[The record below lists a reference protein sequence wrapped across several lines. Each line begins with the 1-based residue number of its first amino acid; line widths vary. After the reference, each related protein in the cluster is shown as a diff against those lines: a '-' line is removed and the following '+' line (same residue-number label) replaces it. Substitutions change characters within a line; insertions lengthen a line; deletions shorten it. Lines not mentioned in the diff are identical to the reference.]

1 MDTIA
6 GLVSVAIPTYKGK
19 YLYKSINSALNQDY
33 KNIEIIVVNDHSPYD
48 IESIVYSFNDPRIH
62 YYFNPKNIGKEDPT
76 INWNK
81 CLEYA
86 NGEFFVLLCD
96 DDILYPTF
104 VEELLKL
111 ANKYPDCN
119 VFHSPKCIID
129 GNGVII
135 KEEDLWPEWES
146 LNDFY
151 KQKKK
156 YNRFHTITEF
166 LYRTDYIKKLK
177 YIEFPVAWGSDD
189 ISIINFA
196 KKGGIASI
204 NKRLAAFRVN
214 DEHISKD
221 DTHLYEK
228 AKARILNFLWL
239 AEFFEGDKYNAQY
252 MEHLGKLMK
261 EFIKRA
267 KYIDKFRILIIVPHQ
282 TWNCLKKIKVLVGII
297 LFRYKHPG
305 YGAIGV

>member
-1 MDTIA
+1 MVTIA
-6 GLVSVAIPTYKGK
+6 IPAYKKTYLSEAIKSV
-19 YLYKSINSALNQDY
+19 LNQTY
-33 KNIEIIVVNDHSPYD
+33 QNIELLIVDDHSPND
-48 IESIVYSFNDPRIH
+48 IKSIINSFQDKRIK
-62 YYFNPKNIGKEDPT
+62 YYKNTENIGRNSPVR
-76 INWNK
+76 NWNK

-86 NGEFFVLLCD
+86 QGEYFVLLCD
-96 DDILYPTF
+96 DDVLYPTF

-111 ANKYPDCN
+111 TIKYPDCN
-119 VFHSPKCIID
+119 VFHSPKCFID
-129 GNGVII
+129 ETGNVLQ
-135 KEEDLWPEWES
+135 EEELWPEWEC
-146 LNDFY
+146 LTDFY
-151 KQKKK
+151 EQKKNHK
-156 YNRFHTITEF
+156 RFHTISEF
-166 LYRTDYIKKLK
+166 LYRTNHIKAIK

-196 KKGGIASI
+196 KEGGIASI

-214 DEHISKD
+214 NEHISKN

-267 KYIDKFRILIIVPHQ
+267 KFIDKFRILIIVPHQ
-282 TWNCLKKIKVLVGII
+282 TWNCFKKIKVLVGII